1 MKNSR
6 FPALLLAISLI
17 TTSLPAAFAAGE
29 AAGQST
35 ASSVVP
41 LLSHA
46 GVDGASSFLY
56 LLGTPANFGYMSG
69 ALKHF
74 FDSTFAE
81 YNAAAEAGDV
91 PKGRPVSWWI
101 RGGGPPSASSAI
113 RRGPCGWLTLRRS
126 APSRARS

>member
-17 TTSLPAAFAAGE
+17 TTSLPAAFATGE

-46 GVDGASSFLY
+46 GVDGASSFLH
-56 LLGTPANFGYMSG
+56 LLGT
-69 ALKHF
+69 L
-74 FDSTFAE
+74 
-81 YNAAAEAGDV
+81 
-91 PKGRPVSWWI
+91 W
-101 RGGGPPSASSAI
+101 GP
-113 RRGPCGWLTLRRS
+113 TLCW
-126 APSRARS
+126 P